1 VFLVFSFSV
10 IAQDVSIN
18 GSFLRD
24 TIKIGEEVPY
34 SLSVLYPRAL
44 NIIFPDST
52 HDFQLFEY
60 HSRDYYQTKSD
71 SFQLFE
77 YHNREYF
84 QTISDSSLSFDS
96 VVYYLSTFEIDTV
109 QYLQLPIYI
118 QQEEDC
124 IAVYTSPDSIN
135 LFHIIQEMPDS
146 VKLKENT
153 SFFKISDRF
162 NYPVFLLILGFLLL
176 LTLAGLLFFGKRLS
190 RWIRIMLMRRIHK
203 RFVNK
208 FYLKLGALRDSKAGI
223 DPEEIL
229 GDWKK
234 YMEKLEREPYT
245 KLTTKELIGLH
256 ADQRLKDNLRSI
268 DRYIYGN
275 IKERPLHEHF
285 EKLLEYSIERYE
297 VRLKELRDG

>member
-1 VFLVFSFSV
+1 
-10 IAQDVSIN
+10 
-18 GSFLRD
+18 
-24 TIKIGEEVPY
+24 
-34 SLSVLYPRAL
+34 
-44 NIIFPDST
+44 
-52 HDFQLFEY
+52 
-60 HSRDYYQTKSD
+60 
-71 SFQLFE
+71 
-77 YHNREYF
+77 
-84 QTISDSSLSFDS
+84 
-96 VVYYLSTFEIDTV
+96 
-109 QYLQLPIYI
+109 
-118 QQEEDC
+118 
-124 IAVYTSPDSIN
+124 
-135 LFHIIQEMPDS
+135 
-146 VKLKENT
+146 
-153 SFFKISDRF
+153 
-162 NYPVFLLILGFLLL
+162 
-176 LTLAGLLFFGKRLS
+176 
-190 RWIRIMLMRRIHK
+190 MRRIHK

>member
-1 VFLVFSFSV
+1 LFKHTGILSLFLVFSFS
-10 IAQDVSIN
+10 IGAQDVSVK

-24 TIKIGEEVPY
+24 TVKIGEEVPY
-34 SLSVLYPRAL
+34 SLSVLYPRSL
-44 NIIFPDST
+44 NVIFPDST
-52 HDFQLFEY
+52 YDYQLFEY
-60 HSRDYYQTKSD
+60 HTRD
-71 SFQLFE
+71 
-77 YHNREYF
+77 YF

-96 VVYYLSTFEIDTV
+96 VIYYLSTFEIDTV

-135 LFHIIQEMPDS
+135 LFHIIREMPDS

-162 NYPVFLLILGFLLL
+162 NYPVFLLILGVFLL
-176 LTLAGLLFFGKRLS
+176 LTLGGLLFFGKRLS
-190 RWIRIMLMRRIHK
+190 RWIRILLMTRKHK
-203 RFVNK
+203 RFVNR
-208 FYLKLGALRDSKAGI
+208 FYLKLGALRDNRAGI

-229 GDWKK
+229 AEWKK
-234 YMEKLEREPYT
+234 YMEKLEQEPYT